1 MSVIN
6 GLYNQILKSSIG
18 FTVTGTTVYATLP
31 WYPQSTIDELKITNV
46 SGTAFTVSS
55 IFFLDNGAHFRNSTT
70 DGRGHIIYRDG
81 TDVNATVSESYYARW
96 GFTPSIYHENLYNR
110 PYLNVA
116 FTFTEARTNIGMRVI
131 ATGKKALPLDYPRSD
146 NQGVEVL
153 DDYRV
158 LIGKAQ
164 TGTGGTAGT
173 IYDVTG
179 LAKGTGGENVSQF
192 NLSATTDYIYIGS
205 KKKVD
210 HWEFQVGIGLT
221 APAVLQGQHW
231 GGTAGTTTI
240 GWHSFAVIDDTST
253 GNSDTFK
260 FSGIVEGS
268 GLGSSTWIPVK
279 ADFSANSLLPNDPL
293 TVQQN
298 RIIAG
303 GYPIVV
309 LPPNPER
316 YWVRFNLSAVASGG
330 IAAFNKILP
339 VSEAYE
345 QY

>member
-6 GLYNQILKSSIG
+6 GLYNQHLRSSVG
-18 FTVTGTTVYATLP
+18 FTVTGTTIYATLP
-31 WYPQSTIDELKITNV
+31 WHPQSTIDEIRVTNT
-46 SGTAFTVSS
+46 SGIAFTINV
-55 IFFLDNGAHFRNSTT
+55 INILNTGAHYRNSTT
-70 DGRGHIIYRDG
+70 DGKSHVILRDG
-81 TDVNATVSESYYARW
+81 TDKNATAAEAYWAGYQ
-96 GFTPSIYHENLYNR
+96 FNPPIYHDNLYDR
-110 PYLNVA
+110 PYLNLVVS
-116 FTFTEARTNIGMRVI
+116 FSESKTNIPMRI
-131 ATGKKALPLDYPRSD
+131 TAIGKKAVSNSYLKADF
-146 NQGVEVL
+146 QGLESI

-179 LAKGTGGENVSQF
+179 LAKGTGGENASQF
-192 NLSATTDYIYIGS
+192 NLTATTDYVYVGS
-205 KKKVD
+205 RKKID

-221 APAVLQGQHW
+221 APANLQGQYW
-231 GGTAGTTTI
+231 NGSAWTTFTL
-240 GWHSFAVIDDTST
+240 IDDTST

-268 GLGSSTWIPVK
+268 GLGSSSWAPVK
-279 ADFSANSLLPNDPL
+279 ADFSANTLLPNDPL

-316 YWVRFNLSAVASGG
+316 YWTRFNLSAVATGG
-330 IAAFNKILP
+330 IVTFNKILP
-339 VSEAYE
+339 VAETYE
-345 QY
+345 QF

>member
-55 IFFLDNGAHFRNSTT
+55 IIFLDNGAHYRNSST

-81 TDVNATVSESYYARW
+81 TDVNGTASESYYARW
-96 GFTPSIYHENLYNR
+96 GFTPAIYHENLYNR

-116 FTFTEARTNIGMRVI
+116 FTFLDARTNIGVRVI

-146 NQGVEVL
+146 NQGIEKI

-179 LAKGTGGENVSQF
+179 LAKGSGGENASQF
-192 NLSATTDYIYIGS
+192 NLTATTDYIYVGS
-205 KKKVD
+205 KKKID

-221 APAVLQGQHW
+221 APANLQGQYW
-231 GGTAGTTTI
+231 NGSAWTTFTT
-240 GWHSFAVIDDTST
+240 IDDTST

-268 GLGSSTWIPVK
+268 GLGSSAWSPIKFDYSQNT
-279 ADFSANSLLPNDPL
+279 LLPNDPL

-316 YWVRFNLSAVASGG
+316 YWVRFNLSSVASGG
-330 IAAFNKILP
+330 IVTFNKILP
-339 VSEAYE
+339 ISETYE
-345 QY
+345 TF

>member
-6 GLYNQILKSSIG
+6 GLYNQHLRSSVG
-18 FTVTGTTVYATLP
+18 FTVTGTTIYATLP
-31 WYPQSTIDELKITNV
+31 WHPQSTIDEIRVTNT
-46 SGTAFTVSS
+46 SGIAFTINV
-55 IFFLDNGAHFRNSTT
+55 INILNTGAHYRNSTT
-70 DGRGHIIYRDG
+70 DGKSHVILRDG
-81 TDVNATVSESYYARW
+81 TDKNATAAEAYWAGYQ
-96 GFTPSIYHENLYNR
+96 FNPPIYHDNLYDR
-110 PYLNVA
+110 PYLNLVVS
-116 FTFTEARTNIGMRVI
+116 FSESKTNIPMRI
-131 ATGKKALPLDYPRSD
+131 TAIGKKAVSNSYLKADF
-146 NQGVEVL
+146 QGLESI

-179 LAKGTGGENVSQF
+179 LAKGTGGENASQF
-192 NLSATTDYIYIGS
+192 NLTATTDYVYVGS
-205 KKKVD
+205 RKKID

-221 APAVLQGQHW
+221 APANLQGQYW
-231 GGTAGTTTI
+231 NGSAWTTFTL
-240 GWHSFAVIDDTST
+240 IDDTST

-268 GLGSSTWIPVK
+268 GLGSSSWAPVK
-279 ADFSANSLLPNDPL
+279 ADFSANTLLPNDPL

-316 YWVRFNLSAVASGG
+316 HWTRFNLSAVATGG
-330 IAAFNKILP
+330 IVTFNKILP
-339 VSEAYE
+339 VAETYE
-345 QY
+345 QF

>member
-6 GLYNQILKSSIG
+6 GLYNQHLRSSVG

-31 WYPQSTIDELKITNV
+31 WHPQSTIDEIRVTNTA
-46 SGTAFTVSS
+46 GIAFT
-55 IFFLDNGAHFRNSTT
+55 INAINILNTGAHYRNSTT
-70 DGRGHIIYRDG
+70 DGKSHVILRDG
-81 TDVNATVSESYYARW
+81 TDKNATAAEAYWAGYQ
-96 GFTPSIYHENLYNR
+96 FNPPIFHDNLYDR
-110 PYLNVA
+110 PYLNLIVS
-116 FTFTEARTNIGMRVI
+116 FTESRTSIPMRI
-131 ATGKKALPLDYPRSD
+131 TAIGKKAVSNSYQKADA
-146 NQGVEVL
+146 QGIEVL
-153 DDYRV
+153 NDYRV

-179 LAKGTGGENVSQF
+179 LAKGTGGENASQF
-192 NLSATTDYIYIGS
+192 NLSATTDYVYVGSS
-205 KKKVD
+205 KKID

-221 APAVLQGQHW
+221 APANLQGQYW
-231 GGTAGTTTI
+231 NGTAWTTFT
-240 GWHSFAVIDDTST
+240 AIDDTST
-253 GNSDTFK
+253 GNSDTMK

-268 GLGSSTWIPVK
+268 GLGSSSWVAVK
-279 ADFSANSLLPNDPL
+279 ADFSANTLLPNDPL

-316 YWVRFNLSAVASGG
+316 YWTRFNLSAVATGG
-330 IAAFNKILP
+330 IVTFNKILP
-339 VSEAYE
+339 VSETYE
-345 QY
+345 QFS

>member
-6 GLYNQILKSSIG
+6 GLYNQHLRSSVG

-31 WYPQSTIDELKITNV
+31 WHPQSTIDEIRVTNTA
-46 SGTAFTVSS
+46 GIAFT
-55 IFFLDNGAHFRNSTT
+55 INAINILNTGAHYRNSTT
-70 DGRGHIIYRDG
+70 DGKSHVILRDG
-81 TDVNATVSESYYARW
+81 TDKNATAAEAYWAGYQ
-96 GFTPSIYHENLYNR
+96 FNPPIFHDNLYDR
-110 PYLNVA
+110 PYLNLIVS
-116 FTFTEARTNIGMRVI
+116 FTESRTSIPLRI
-131 ATGKKALPLDYPRSD
+131 TAIGKKAVSNSYQKADA
-146 NQGVEVL
+146 QGLEVL
-153 DDYRV
+153 NDYRV

-179 LAKGTGGENVSQF
+179 LAKGTGGENASQF
-192 NLSATTDYIYIGS
+192 NLSATTDYVYIGS
-205 KKKVD
+205 SKKID

-221 APAVLQGQHW
+221 APANLQGQYW
-231 GGTAGTTTI
+231 NGTAWTTFT
-240 GWHSFAVIDDTST
+240 AIDDTST
-253 GNSDTFK
+253 GNSDTMK

-268 GLGSSTWIPVK
+268 GLGSSSWVAVK
-279 ADFSANSLLPNDPL
+279 ADFSANTLLPNDPL

-316 YWVRFNLSAVASGG
+316 YWTRFNLSAVATGG
-330 IAAFNKILP
+330 IVTFNKILP
-339 VSEAYE
+339 VSESYE
-345 QY
+345 QF

>member
-6 GLYNQILKSSIG
+6 GLYNQHLRASVG
-18 FTVTGTTVYATLP
+18 YTATGTVFYATLP
-31 WYPQSTIDELKITNV
+31 WHPQSTIDEIRVTNTA
-46 SGTAFTVSS
+46 GTAFT
-55 IFFLDNGAHFRNSTT
+55 ITALNILDAGAHYRNSTT
-70 DGRGHIIYRDG
+70 DGKAHVIFRDP
-81 TDVNATVSESYYARW
+81 TDKNATANEAYWTSYQ
-96 GFTPSIYHENLYNR
+96 FNPPIFHENLYDR
-110 PYLNVA
+110 PYLNLA
-116 FTFTEARTNIGMRVI
+116 FSLTESKTNFPLRITAV
-131 ATGKKALPLDYPRSD
+131 GKKAVPTKYLAADSQSLEIL
-146 NQGVEVL
+146 N
-153 DDYRV
+153 DYRV

-179 LAKGTGGENVSQF
+179 LAKGTGGENASQF
-192 NLSATTDYIYIGS
+192 NLNATNDYVYIGS
-205 KKKVD
+205 RKKID

-221 APAVLQGQHW
+221 APANLQGQYW
-231 GGTAGTTTI
+231 NGAAWTTFTL
-240 GWHSFAVIDDTST
+240 IDDTST

-268 GLGSSTWIPVK
+268 GLGSSSWAPVK
-279 ADFSANSLLPNDPL
+279 ADFSANTLLPNDPL

-316 YWVRFNLSAVASGG
+316 YWVRFNLSAVAADGLVT
-330 IAAFNKILP
+330 FNKILP
-339 VSEAYE
+339 VSETYE
-345 QY
+345 TF

>member
-6 GLYNQILKSSIG
+6 GLYNQHLRSSVG
-18 FTVTGTTVYATLP
+18 FTVTGTTIYATLP
-31 WYPQSTIDELKITNV
+31 WHPQSTIDEIRVTNT
-46 SGTAFTVSS
+46 SGIAFTINV
-55 IFFLDNGAHFRNSTT
+55 INILNTGAHYRNSTT
-70 DGRGHIIYRDG
+70 DGKSHVILRDG
-81 TDVNATVSESYYARW
+81 TDKNATAAEAYWAGYQ
-96 GFTPSIYHENLYNR
+96 FNPPIYHDNLYDR
-110 PYLNVA
+110 PYLNLVVS
-116 FTFTEARTNIGMRVI
+116 FSESKTNIPMRI
-131 ATGKKALPLDYPRSD
+131 TAIGKKAVSNSYLKADF
-146 NQGVEVL
+146 QGLESI

-179 LAKGTGGENVSQF
+179 LAKGTGGENASQF
-192 NLSATTDYIYIGS
+192 NLTATTDYVYVGS
-205 KKKVD
+205 RKKID

-221 APAVLQGQHW
+221 APANLQGQYW
-231 GGTAGTTTI
+231 NGSAWTTFTL
-240 GWHSFAVIDDTST
+240 IDDTST

-268 GLGSSTWIPVK
+268 GLGSSSWAPVK
-279 ADFSANSLLPNDPL
+279 ADFSANTLLPNDPL

-316 YWVRFNLSAVASGG
+316 YWTRFNLSAVATGG
-330 IAAFNKILP
+330 IVTFSKILP
-339 VSEAYE
+339 VSETYE
-345 QY
+345 QF

>member
-6 GLYNQILKSSIG
+6 GLYNQHLRSSVG

-31 WYPQSTIDELKITNV
+31 WHPQSTIDEIRVTNTA
-46 SGTAFTVSS
+46 GIAFT
-55 IFFLDNGAHFRNSTT
+55 ITAINILNTGAHYRNSTT
-70 DGRGHIIYRDG
+70 DGKSHVILRDG
-81 TDVNATVSESYYARW
+81 TDKNATAAEAYWAGYQ
-96 GFTPSIYHENLYNR
+96 FNPPIFHDNLYDR
-110 PYLNVA
+110 PYLNLIVS
-116 FTFTEARTNIGMRVI
+116 FTESRTSIPLRI
-131 ATGKKALPLDYPRSD
+131 TAIGKKAVSNSYQKADA
-146 NQGVEVL
+146 QGIEVL
-153 DDYRV
+153 NDYRV

-179 LAKGTGGENVSQF
+179 LAKGTGGENASQF
-192 NLSATTDYIYIGS
+192 NLSATTDYVYIGS
-205 KKKVD
+205 RKPID

-221 APAVLQGQHW
+221 APANLQGQYW
-231 GGTAGTTTI
+231 NGTAWTTFT
-240 GWHSFAVIDDTST
+240 AIDDTST
-253 GNSDTFK
+253 GNSDTMK

-268 GLGSSTWIPVK
+268 GLGSSSWVAVK
-279 ADFSANSLLPNDPL
+279 ADFSANTLLPNDPL

-316 YWVRFNLSAVASGG
+316 YWTRFNLSAVATGG
-330 IAAFNKILP
+330 IVTFNKILP
-339 VSEAYE
+339 VSETYE
-345 QY
+345 QF

>member
-55 IFFLDNGAHFRNSTT
+55 IIFLDNGAHFRNSST

-81 TDVNATVSESYYARW
+81 TDVNGTVSESYYARW

-116 FTFTEARTNIGMRVI
+116 FTLTESRTNIGMRVI

-146 NQGVEVL
+146 AQGIESL
-153 DDYRV
+153 NDYRV
-158 LIGKAQ
+158 LIGKSQ

-179 LAKGTGGENVSQF
+179 LAKGTGGENASQF
-192 NLSATTDYIYIGS
+192 NLTATNDYVYIGS
-205 KKKVD
+205 SKKID

-221 APAVLQGQHW
+221 APALLQGQLW
-231 GGTAGTTTI
+231 NGSA
-240 GWHSFAVIDDTST
+240 WSSFAVIDDTST

-268 GLGSSTWIPVK
+268 GLGSSVWGPVK
-279 ADFSANSLLPNDPL
+279 ADFSANTLLPNDPL

-316 YWVRFNLSAVASGG
+316 YWVRFNLSAVAADG
-330 IAAFNKILP
+330 IVKFNKILP
-339 VSEAYE
+339 VSETYE
-345 QY
+345 TF

>member
-6 GLYNQILKSSIG
+6 GLYNQHLRASVG

-31 WYPQSTIDELKITNV
+31 WHPQSTIDEIRVTNT
-46 SGTAFTVSS
+46 SGTAFT
-55 IFFLDNGAHFRNSTT
+55 ITALNILNTGAHYRNSTI
-70 DGRGHIIYRDG
+70 DGKSHVILRDG
-81 TDVNATVSESYYARW
+81 TDKNATAAEAYWAGYQ
-96 GFTPSIYHENLYNR
+96 FNPPIYHDNLYDR
-110 PYLNVA
+110 PYLNLVVS
-116 FTFTEARTNIGMRVI
+116 FTEARTNIPMRITAV
-131 ATGKKALPLDYPRSD
+131 GKKAVSNSYLKADS
-146 NQGVEVL
+146 QGIEII

-158 LIGKAQ
+158 LIGKTQ

-179 LAKGTGGENVSQF
+179 LAKGTGGENAAQF
-192 NLSATTDYIYIGS
+192 NLSATTDYVYVGS
-205 KKKVD
+205 KKKID

-221 APAVLQGQHW
+221 APANLQGQHW
-231 GGTAGTTTI
+231 NGSAWSTFTAL
-240 GWHSFAVIDDTST
+240 DDTST
-253 GNSDTFK
+253 GNSDTMK

-268 GLGSSTWIPVK
+268 GLGSSSWVPVK
-279 ADFSANSLLPNDPL
+279 ADFTANTLLPNDPL

-316 YWVRFNLSAVASGG
+316 YWVRFNLSAVATGG
-330 IAAFNKILP
+330 IVTFNKILP
-339 VSEAYE
+339 VSETYE
-345 QY
+345 TFS